1 MKQDISPDRDDC
13 ITPLTIAAIEEEHL
27 AIWLSEDDDDSED
40 SSEEYSFAPH
50 DTDSDDVTSSD
61 DEMETTPAEPIE
73 LIGEVVEQPG
83 AYLYGII
90 QEYIRDWNDD
100 NEFCE
105 GFRNNI
111 QGKATEPFL
120 KIFFANEE
128 PEEIVSDNL
137 LGNLN
142 TDRILEKIETLE
154 DDPLME
160 NIENEM
166 HEDMFT
172 DHLNQNMDTEEH
184 QNIFSDQLV
193 ENMEAEVVED
203 IFSDHVMENVN
214 NEENGTMFSDRLMEN
229 LNADE
234 YEDMFLDRFVETIET
249 DDLEVRFTENVD
261 EDYMDV

>member
-100 NEFCE
+100 NEFSE

-111 QGKATEPFL
+111 Q
-120 KIFFANEE
+120 
-128 PEEIVSDNL
+128 VSDNL

-160 NIENEM
+160 NIENDM

-261 EDYMDV
+261 EEYMEV